1 MKKNV
6 ENLRKRDV
14 IKYIIYEL
22 DKPFPLYLLDLDK
35 LNIHSPFANYFKYVT
50 IELWKSCCYNIVF
63 YDTKVKFAGYKNI
76 PFLEEKEA
84 IEYFN
89 ELLLDISQKQGALWK
104 EL

>member
-1 MKKNV
+1 MKKIV
-6 ENLRKRDV
+6 ENLRERDV

-22 DKPFPLYLLDLDK
+22 DKPFPLYLLDLNK
-35 LNIHSPFANYFKYVT
+35 LDIRSPFANYFKYVT

-63 YDTKVKFAGYKNI
+63 YDMKVKFAGYKNI

-89 ELLLDISQKQGALWK
+89 ELLLDIFKN
-104 EL
+104 EE